1 MKNKS
6 LHLTTRDCLVLFGIV
21 IVAFL
26 VAYAINFLLSSNIEI
41 IPTRFTNQEWLIF
54 WSTYLTGIFA
64 LIVGYVALSHSNR
77 YNEAAIKQHTYTI
90 IRQESNRILEEITDE
105 IKNQN
110 TLFNIIDVT
119 AALGTNDYNNI
130 PEMKARLIASRS
142 RLYERQ
148 IQWGLLKNLYL
159 NADSV
164 AVITKNYTDCWEE
177 TVLLFEDF
185 IKLQIR
191 LFDRIKENDNT
202 LSIQKLQE
210 EVLASLVSKQKSSTS
225 DDIFL
230 VNEIEQSRLDI
241 ERTQTLIESG
251 KLELEQIIEVIK
263 EKIPVLISRQE
274 IMFNAS
280 VVYLNKLHQF
290 TFFQNSEY
298 KDLNN

>member
-6 LHLTTRDCLVLFGIV
+6 LHLTTRDCLVLLGIV

-41 IPTRFTNQEWLIF
+41 IPSRFTNQEWLIF

-90 IRQESNRILEEITDE
+90 IRQESNRILEEITEE

-230 VNEIEQSRLDI
+230 MNEIERSRLDI

-290 TFFQNSEY
+290 TFFQNLEY
-298 KDLNN
+298 KDLN